1 MPFVLAD
8 STEGT
13 NTHLVRTT
21 EQLQALLVLRADFTV
36 QVPQYVHQLVPLE
49 RGRLVVRLQVFLA
62 VRGEAVEAR
71 LDSLEFFTSA
81 VVASDVSV
89 AGVASVAG
97 GHQIEVQACL
107 LDLLGNF
114 GEGGVGSQHGSL
126 GERDPTLRAY
136 VDACVVSFVPVSANT
151 VHAEAV
157 AAWNRH
163 RVPQ

>member
-1 MPFVLAD
+1 MAFVLAD
-8 STEGT
+8 STDGT

-21 EQLQALLVLRADFTV
+21 EQLQALLVLRADFTI
-36 QVPQYVHQLVPLE
+36 QVPQCIHQLVPLE
-49 RGRLVVRLQVFLA
+49 RGRLVVRLQVFFA
-62 VRGEAVEAR
+62 VRGETIEAR
-71 LDSLEFFTSA
+71 LDSLKFFTSA
-81 VVASDVSV
+81 EVARNITVS
-89 AGVASVAG
+89 GEASIAG
-97 GHQIEVQACL
+97 GHQVEVQACL

-114 GEGGVGSQHGSL
+114 GEGSVWPQDGSL

-136 VDACVVSFVPVSANT
+136 VDACVVSFIPVSANT